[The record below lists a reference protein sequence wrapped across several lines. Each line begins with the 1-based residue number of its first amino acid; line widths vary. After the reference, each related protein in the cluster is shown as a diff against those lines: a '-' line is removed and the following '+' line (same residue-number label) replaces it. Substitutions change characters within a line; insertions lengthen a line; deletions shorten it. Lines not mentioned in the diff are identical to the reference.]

1 MKHKL
6 KISVSKE
13 PPNGGIVTCRN
24 ISIRERLLRVLM
36 GNKRRVTVLIPGDNV
51 GEIEICASEKGEGN
65 EQNEIIAGCSK

>member
-6 KISVSKE
+6 KISVLKE

-24 ISIRERLLRVLM
+24 ISIRERLLRFLM

>member
-1 MKHKL
+1 
-6 KISVSKE
+6 
-13 PPNGGIVTCRN
+13 
-24 ISIRERLLRVLM
+24 M

>member
-6 KISVSKE
+6 KISVLKE

-24 ISIRERLLRVLM
+24 ISIRERLLRFLM

-51 GEIEICASEKGEGN
+51 GKIEICASEKGEGN

>member
-6 KISVSKE
+6 KIRVSKE
-13 PPNGGIVTCRN
+13 PPNGSIVTCRN
-24 ISIRERLLRVLM
+24 ISIRERLLRFLM

-51 GEIEICASEKGEGN
+51 GKIEICASEKGEGN